1 MRGEEVTMPLD
12 FSAVVTKMA
21 GEEEDVDTAL
31 HAHTHAE
38 MYRRKNRPLKPQQP
52 LLQQQQQQLQQKH
65 LQLQLQ
71 ELAQSSEGRDHLA
84 RIVANEQGM
93 RKHYVTDMR
102 TCSLGS
108 KIRRA
113 RIVAYEQDAHTLC
126 ERYENTFF
134 G

>member
-1 MRGEEVTMPLD
+1 MPLD

-52 LLQQQQQQLQQKH
+52 QLQQKQ

-102 TCSLGS
+102 TCSLGG

-113 RIVAYEQDAHTLC
+113 RIVACEQDAHTLC